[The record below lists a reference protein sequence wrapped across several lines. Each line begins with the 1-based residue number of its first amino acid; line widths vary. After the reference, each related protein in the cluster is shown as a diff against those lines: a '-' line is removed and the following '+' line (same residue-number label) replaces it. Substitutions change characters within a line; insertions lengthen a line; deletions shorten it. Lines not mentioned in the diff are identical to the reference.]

1 MFTSNGKIYKI
12 IRTGIHQES
21 IIMFIRNDQ
30 YLNELNWTIIIN
42 DLKLVETSIIKTPP
56 SPPPLPSPSV
66 SRLFISQYGLFA
78 ARSKL

>member
-1 MFTSNGKIYKI
+1 MHVHLKWKIYKI

-42 DLKLVETSIIKTPP
+42 DIKLVETSIIKTPP
-56 SPPPLPSPSV
+56 HPPLPPFYV
-66 SRLFISQYGLFA
+66 VHVEKI
-78 ARSKL
+78 